1 MDTER
6 VADAVRAPAQLSLQ
20 LRAELREG
28 LKKTYGDRLRGLY
41 IYGSHARGVAERDS
55 DVDVLL
61 VLDRVD
67 NYFAELERT
76 GYLSA
81 ALSLKYDVVLSRVL
95 LTEEEWLS
103 GERTFVRNVRA
114 DAVPA

>member
-1 MDTER
+1 METER
-6 VADAVRAPAQLSLQ
+6 VADAVRAPAHLSPQ

-28 LKKTYGDRLRGLY
+28 LEKTYGGRLRGLY
-41 IYGSHARGVAERDS
+41 IYGSYARGAAEPDS

-61 VLDRVD
+61 VLDRID
-67 NYFAELERT
+67 NYFAELEET
-76 GYLSA
+76 GHLIA
-81 ALSLKYDVVLSRVL
+81 ALSLKYGVVLSRVI
-95 LTEEEWLS
+95 LTEKEWLL

>member
-1 MDTER
+1 METER
-6 VADAVRAPAQLSLQ
+6 VADAVRASAHLSPQ

-41 IYGSHARGVAERDS
+41 IYGSYARGMAEPGS
-55 DVDVLL
+55 DVDILL
-61 VLDRVD
+61 VLDRID
-67 NYFAELERT
+67 NYFAELQKT
-76 GYLSA
+76 GHLIA
-81 ALSLKYDVVLSRVL
+81 ALSLRHDVVLSRFL
-95 LTEEEWLS
+95 LTEEEWQR

>member
-1 MDTER
+1 M
-6 VADAVRAPAQLSLQ
+6 SLK

-28 LKKTYGDRLRGLY
+28 LEKTYGNRLRGLY
-41 IYGSHARGVAERDS
+41 IYGSHARGVAEPGS

-61 VLDRVD
+61 VLDRID
-67 NYFAELERT
+67 NYFAELQET
-76 GYLSA
+76 GHLIA
-81 ALSLKYDVVLSRVL
+81 ALSLRYDVVLSRFL
-95 LTEEEWLS
+95 LTEEEWQR